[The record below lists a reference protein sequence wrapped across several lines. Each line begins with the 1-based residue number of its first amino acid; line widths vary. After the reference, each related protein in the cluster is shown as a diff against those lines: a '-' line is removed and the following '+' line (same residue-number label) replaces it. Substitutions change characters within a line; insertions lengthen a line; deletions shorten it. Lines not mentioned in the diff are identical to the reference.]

1 MSPLIALYCTSFHSN
16 NRNHKFMHEESWR
29 NMFPDYSPYQHVLD
43 QYDDLDP
50 TLVGIL
56 QSRLSDA
63 VRRFTAMNLQP
74 RILRITASDNT
85 LYRDY
90 IIELLKKALI
100 NQATIMKMP

>member
-1 MSPLIALYCTSFHSN
+1 
-16 NRNHKFMHEESWR
+16 MHEESWR